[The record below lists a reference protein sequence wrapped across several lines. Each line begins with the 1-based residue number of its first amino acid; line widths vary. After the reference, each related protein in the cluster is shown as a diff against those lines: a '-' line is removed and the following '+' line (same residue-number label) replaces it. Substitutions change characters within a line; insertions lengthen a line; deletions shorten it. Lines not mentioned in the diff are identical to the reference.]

1 LADVGWNSLYWNNHD
16 QPRAVS
22 RFGNDQAF
30 RVESAKLLG
39 TVLHLQRGT
48 PYVYQGEELG
58 MTNTTFDTVESF
70 RDIESINELAD
81 ALGRRGLNLDA
92 ALVAMTRMSRDNAR
106 TPMQWT
112 TGPQAGFTG
121 GTPWIPVN
129 PNHTSINAEDQQA
142 RDDSVFG
149 HYRRLIEL
157 RHDEPAV
164 VHGDFNLLLADHP
177 TVFAYTR
184 RWQHTELLVLA
195 NMADAATAVDLAKP
209 AEPESD
215 WAGWSGAELLLG
227 NYAPS
232 FTGLTAT
239 HLDLR
244 PWEAVVLR
252 RALAVQGPAGPV
264 SS

>member
-1 LADVGWNSLYWNNHD
+1 
-16 QPRAVS
+16 
-22 RFGNDQAF
+22 
-30 RVESAKLLG
+30 
-39 TVLHLQRGT
+39 
-48 PYVYQGEELG
+48 
-58 MTNTTFDTVESF
+58 
-70 RDIESINELAD
+70 
-81 ALGRRGLNLDA
+81 
-92 ALVAMTRMSRDNAR
+92 
-106 TPMQWT
+106 
-112 TGPQAGFTG
+112 
-121 GTPWIPVN
+121 
-129 PNHTSINAEDQQA
+129 
-142 RDDSVFG
+142 VFG
-149 HYRRLIEL
+149 HYHRLIEL

-184 RWQHTELLVLA
+184 RWQRTELLVLA
-195 NMADAATAVDLAKP
+195 NMADAATAVDLAKS